1 MDSGEFQERQEGAV
15 RIQAD
20 VKLLEGSKK
29 VDKVIGNA
37 QTIKARFAIMDQEEA
52 EVAKQE
58 AEEYLGLALRSYLA
72 VLCQGSGSRS
82 QAAVYRL
89 VALWF
94 ANAESNPV
102 LNSVPTIL
110 PEVSFRNTNSYWVND
125 FVFRSLAGSLCL
137 CCTSLQREWRF
148 PVKATVMTQQ
158 QLSTTW
164 SCVVPKSTLTM
175 PSLSSLHSSTPK
187 KMKSGSMG
195 RILQALHWMQG
206 VSQPLRLQQQ

>member
-52 EVAKQE
+52 KVAKQE

-102 LNSVPTIL
+102 LNSVPTTL
-110 PEVSFRNTNSYWVND
+110 PNVSIR
-125 FVFRSLAGSLCL
+125 
-137 CCTSLQREWRF
+137 
-148 PVKATVMTQQ
+148 
-158 QLSTTW
+158 
-164 SCVVPKSTLTM
+164 
-175 PSLSSLHSSTPK
+175 
-187 KMKSGSMG
+187 MKE
-195 RILQALHWMQG
+195 I
-206 VSQPLRLQQQ
+206 

>member
-1 MDSGEFQERQEGAV
+1 MNCCEQVKEYMDSGEFQERQEGAV

-102 LNSVPTIL
+102 LNSVPTTL
-110 PEVSFRNTNSYWVND
+110 PNVSIR
-125 FVFRSLAGSLCL
+125 
-137 CCTSLQREWRF
+137 
-148 PVKATVMTQQ
+148 
-158 QLSTTW
+158 
-164 SCVVPKSTLTM
+164 
-175 PSLSSLHSSTPK
+175 
-187 KMKSGSMG
+187 MKE
-195 RILQALHWMQG
+195 I
-206 VSQPLRLQQQ
+206 

>member
-1 MDSGEFQERQEGAV
+1 MNCCEQVKEYMDSGEFQERQEGAV

-58 AEEYLGLALRSYLA
+58 AEEYLGLALQSYLA
-72 VLCQGSGSRS
+72 VLCQGNGSRS

-94 ANAESNPV
+94 ANAESIPV
-102 LNSVPTIL
+102 LNSVPTTL
-110 PEVSFRNTNSYWVND
+110 PNVSIR
-125 FVFRSLAGSLCL
+125 
-137 CCTSLQREWRF
+137 
-148 PVKATVMTQQ
+148 
-158 QLSTTW
+158 
-164 SCVVPKSTLTM
+164 
-175 PSLSSLHSSTPK
+175 
-187 KMKSGSMG
+187 MKE
-195 RILQALHWMQG
+195 I
-206 VSQPLRLQQQ
+206 

>member
-15 RIQAD
+15 RIQRD
-20 VKLLEGSKK
+20 VQLLEGSKK

-52 EVAKQE
+52 EVARQE

-72 VLCQGSGSRS
+72 VLCQGNGSRS

-102 LNSVPTIL
+102 LTSIPTTL
-110 PEVSFRNTNSYWVND
+110 PKVSF
-125 FVFRSLAGSLCL
+125 
-137 CCTSLQREWRF
+137 SLQEIQSFIQR
-148 PVKATVMTQQ
+148 
-158 QLSTTW
+158 
-164 SCVVPKSTLTM
+164 
-175 PSLSSLHSSTPK
+175 
-187 KMKSGSMG
+187 
-195 RILQALHWMQG
+195 
-206 VSQPLRLQQQ
+206 